1 MRRQVPF
8 DKRIVD
14 ETIEQLGVAPVKCSI
29 REQKRLV
36 DQLEKKLGVQ
46 FIRMEFGI
54 PGLKTDKTAVN
65 AEMEALSG
73 GEISSQYPP
82 FDGNPALKK
91 ATAEFVKKFL
101 GINVTPEC
109 CVPTVG
115 AMQGGFLAQAV
126 VGRIDTQKPVILFLD
141 PGFPVNKIQ
150 NRFLGLKSD
159 AIDFYN
165 KRGSV
170 LVDAVESPFQKGDV
184 GGILYS
190 NPNNPTW
197 ITLSEDEL
205 KGLGEVMTRYDGIAI
220 EDLAYFGMDFREGYE
235 KPDVPPYPPTI
246 ARYTDNYILLISSS
260 KIFSYAGQRIGL
272 AVLSPKLFRWESE
285 SLESFFGTKNAA
297 YAFIHG
303 GVYCTTSGVPQGPQR
318 GLTALLE
325 KANRGD
331 WNYFDVLKTY
341 QDNARLMKKVFLEN
355 GFQIVYKEVD
365 GTLRDGFYFTYTYPG
380 LGSDA
385 LAREQLYYGFSG
397 LSLDKTGAVDAQ
409 GFRACVSQVS
419 KDDVNTLNHRL
430 RRFHE
435 DHG

>member
-1 MRRQVPF
+1 MHRQVPF

-14 ETIEQLGVAPVKCSI
+14 DTIEQLGVAPVECSI

-46 FIRMEFGI
+46 YIRMEFGI
-54 PGLKTDKTAVN
+54 PGLKTDKTAIE

-82 FDGNPALKK
+82 FDGYPALKK
-91 ATAEFVKKFL
+91 ATADFVKKFL
-101 GINVTPEC
+101 DIEVTPEC
-109 CVPTVG
+109 CIPTVG

-126 VGRIDTQKPVILFLD
+126 VGRVDSQKPVILFLD

-159 AIDFYN
+159 AIDFYS
-165 KRGSV
+165 KRGAA
-170 LVDAVESPFQKGDV
+170 LIDAVESRFRKGGI

-197 ITLSEDEL
+197 ITFSEEEL
-205 KGLGEVMTRYDGIAI
+205 KGLGEVMTRYNGIAI
-220 EDLAYFGMDFREGYE
+220 EDLAYFGMDFCDGYE

-246 ARYTDNYILLISSS
+246 ARYTENYILLISSS

-272 AVLSPKLFRWESE
+272 TVLSPKLFKWESE
-285 SLESFFGTKNAA
+285 SLEPFFMTKNAA

-303 GVYCTTSGVPQGPQR
+303 GLYCTTSGVPQGPQR

-325 KANRGD
+325 KANRGGWD
-331 WNYFDVLKTY
+331 FFEVLKEY
-341 QDNARLMKKVFLEN
+341 QDKARLMKKAFLKN
-355 GFQIVYKEVD
+355 GFQIVYDEVD
-365 GTLRDGFYFTYTYPG
+365 RPLRDGFYFTYTYPG
-380 LGSDA
+380 IGSDT

-397 LSLDKTGAVDAQ
+397 LSLVKTGAIDAQ
-409 GFRACVSQVS
+409 GFRACVSKVGR
-419 KDDVNTLNHRL
+419 DDVETLNHRL
-430 RRFHE
+430 QRFHE
-435 DHG
+435 DHV